1 VHIEVLTLAAAAAGR
16 LAYRRDV
23 DHLQGSETPDEA
35 AVRISEVPADGAY
48 LVHSTSWR
56 HTSDAVVLTYA
67 VAPDPHDGR
76 DGVELSTASGSL
88 QPSDPT
94 RPGAGPIR
102 TEDVVAHACRHL
114 ALLADVDPAVSLVA
128 AKHPDLWR
136 TIRAHGLGLAGQLP
150 AALHPIG

>member
-1 VHIEVLTLAAAAAGR
+1 VHIEVLTLAAAAGGR
-16 LAYRRDV
+16 LAFRRDV

-35 AVRISEVPADGAY
+35 AARISDVPADGVHV
-48 LVHSTSWR
+48 VHSTSWR
-56 HTSDAVVLTYA
+56 HTPDAVVLTYA
-67 VAPDPHDGR
+67 VAPDPHDDR
-76 DGVELSTASGSL
+76 DFVELSTASSAL
-88 QPSDPT
+88 RASDPT

-114 ALLADVDPAVSLVA
+114 ALLADVDPAVARVA
-128 AKHPDLWR
+128 AAHPDLWR